1 MTRCLL
7 VIGIGAGA
15 PGHLTLQAIQAI
27 NRAEVFFLLDKSEA
41 AAELVAAREA
51 ILAAH
56 RRAPWRVA
64 RLASPKRR
72 AEPHIH
78 MPRIHDD
85 GAAGTPAGENTYRA
99 DVGDWHA
106 ARAALLA
113 PLIEAELPEDGVG
126 ALLVWGDPALYD
138 STLRVLEAV
147 RATLPLA
154 IEVVPGIS
162 AVQALTAA
170 HGLVL
175 NEVGAKVTF
184 TTGRRV
190 LEDFSR
196 EDGTLVVMLD
206 DGTGLAALIARE
218 AEARPAGAPPLHIW
232 WGTYLG
238 MEGELLMSGA
248 LAEVGPEILRT
259 RAEAREKRGWIM
271 DVWLVRGISD

>member
-1 MTRCLL
+1 MTRRLL

-15 PGHLTLQAIQAI
+15 PGHLTLQAIEAI

-72 AEPHIH
+72 AEA
-78 MPRIHDD
+78 RIHD
-85 GAAGTPAGENTYRA
+85 GTAGTPSRENTYRT
-99 DVGDWHA
+99 DVADWHG

-147 RATLPLA
+147 RATLPL
-154 IEVVPGIS
+154 IVEVVPGIS
-162 AVQALTAA
+162 AVQVLTSA

-175 NEVGAKVTF
+175 NEVGGKVVL

-196 EDGTLVVMLD
+196 AGTTVVMLD
-206 DGTGLAALIARE
+206 DGTGLGALIARE
-218 AEARPAGAPPLHIW
+218 AQARPAGAPPLHIW
-232 WGTYLG
+232 WGAYLG

-248 LAEVGPEILRT
+248 LGEVGPEILRR

-271 DVWLVRGISD
+271 DVWLVRGSTVA